1 MDRRAFLRWSAAA
14 TALALGGIALS
25 WDGITQL
32 SWIWDD
38 EPAQG
43 FAILSDEETKIVRA
57 LAGAIFPGD
66 AKMPSGETCELDVF
80 MDSYLAAIPRET
92 AGLLRLLLRSINNM
106 AMLDLGGRLHT
117 RRLDERIALV
127 KAWDMSSLGLRRSI
141 FQSVK
146 VILGMGYFE
155 RPEVLAAAGIAY
167 ECGGMG

>member
-1 MDRRAFLRWSAAA
+1 MNRRTFLRWSAAA
-14 TALALGGIALS
+14 TALALGGLALS

-38 EPAQG
+38 EPAPG
-43 FAILSDEETKIVRA
+43 FSILSQEEVKIVGA

-66 AKMPSGETCELDVF
+66 SKMPSGDTCELDVF
-80 MDSYLAAIPRET
+80 MDSYLAAIPKET

-106 AMLDLGGRLHT
+106 AMLDLGGRLDT

-155 RPEVLAAAGIAY
+155 HPKVLAAAGISY